1 LSVVDLARPAEALD
15 YEALTAHRS
24 PLTAHR
30 SPLTAHRSPLTAHLT
45 GVMLDDVY
53 RHVVEPELL

>member
-15 YEALTAHRS
+15 YEA
-24 PLTAHR
+24 LTAHR

>member
-1 LSVVDLARPAEALD
+1 MR
-15 YEALTAHRS
+15 
-24 PLTAHR
+24 
-30 SPLTAHRSPLTAHLT
+30 RSPLTAHLT